1 MSAGSMIKEWKLN
14 VNCSPKFEHAETLGV
29 TWTGGSR
36 VSLPKFFR
44 LNLTGGK
51 SKDEISNK
59 KKRGQSMSGRWKR
72 TQNTHD
78 SNQWPTRAQKSSNF
92 EATGPEDGT
101 RRHLSI
107 AKKHFQQ
114 I

>member
-1 MSAGSMIKEWKLN
+1 
-14 VNCSPKFEHAETLGV
+14 
-29 TWTGGSR
+29 
-36 VSLPKFFR
+36 
-44 LNLTGGK
+44 
-51 SKDEISNK
+51 
-59 KKRGQSMSGRWKR
+59 MSGRWKR